1 MNGPRRQNRVFI
13 PLLAAATLLHV
24 MALLIP
30 VARQAVLAP
39 KQAPSVRVTLQ
50 KPVTIERAEPVPP
63 EVQPKPDPPRAAP
76 VETPAPVL
84 AARPEPRE
92 DDSEKAPDSTDISP
106 RILSRQ
112 FDYQAEQPLFGPVA
126 KESPEETDYY
136 VRSRPGLED
145 VLNSP
150 SLQLPFA
157 DKRIY
162 LVDSYS
168 PGFGGS
174 VERFFDNVTVPFGW
188 TTNNNTRV
196 QCAWVLVFAGCNWG
210 HVSLFHREAKRRK
223 PE

>member
-1 MNGPRRQNRVFI
+1 M

-24 MALLIP
+24 MVFLIP
-30 VARQAVLAP
+30 VARHAVLAP

-50 KPVTIERAEPVPP
+50 KPVTIEQAVPAATAEPVPP
-63 EVQPKPDPPRAAP
+63 ETQPEPDPPPAAP
-76 VETPAPVL
+76 VVTPAPVL
-84 AARPEPRE
+84 AARPEPRA
-92 DDSEKAPDSTDISP
+92 DDAEQLPDPTNISP

-126 KESPEETDYY
+126 KEPREDADYY
-136 VRSRPGLED
+136 VRSRPGLEE
-145 VLNSP
+145 VLNAP
-150 SLQLPFA
+150 SLQLPFY

-174 VERFFDNVTVPFGW
+174 VDRFFDNVTVPFGW
-188 TTNNNTRV
+188 TTKNNTRV

>member
-1 MNGPRRQNRVFI
+1 M
-13 PLLAAATLLHV
+13 
-24 MALLIP
+24 
-30 VARQAVLAP
+30 
-39 KQAPSVRVTLQ
+39 
-50 KPVTIERAEPVPP
+50 
-63 EVQPKPDPPRAAP
+63 
-76 VETPAPVL
+76 
-84 AARPEPRE
+84 
-92 DDSEKAPDSTDISP
+92 
-106 RILSRQ
+106 
-112 FDYQAEQPLFGPVA
+112 
-126 KESPEETDYY
+126 
-136 VRSRPGLED
+136 
-145 VLNSP
+145 LNSP